1 MVRKGA
7 MSTTVKILLVI
18 MLLMVAAVLL
28 LTPARETLLGLGEN
42 AANSTE
48 ESFMGIDNLID
59 SFSP

>member
-1 MVRKGA
+1 

-48 ESFMGIDNLID
+48 ESFLGIDNLID

>member
-1 MVRKGA
+1 

-28 LTPARETLLGLGEN
+28 ISPARETLLGLGEN
-42 AANSTE
+42 AANSTG
-48 ESFMGIDNLID
+48 ESFMGINDLID